1 MYEQM
6 GNACRKSLKRRFDFS
21 KSELDQMEKFISDNM
36 DKTAKEILN
45 MLMEDTN
52 LNDKQKVIVSYT
64 LGASIGSEDTLQNMK
79 KNTIQN
85 VEKMNHDM
93 LSTNIRIGQGG

>member
-6 GNACRKSLKRRFDFS
+6 GNACRKSLKRQFDFS
-21 KSELDQMEKFISDNM
+21 RSELDQMEKFISDNM
-36 DKTAKEILN
+36 DKTAKEILD
-45 MLMEDTN
+45 MLMEDAS

-85 VEKMNHDM
+85 VERMNHDM